1 MDKFLIK
8 KATEHKD
15 NDDDSSDSS
24 SQPECKSN
32 AIPKKKRRIA
42 IRRYDEKYLRFGFI
56 CVIVN
61 DQPRPQCVIC
71 SQILANEAMKPAK
84 LRRHLKTNHT
94 DCSEKP
100 LEYFLRKKHSLD
112 SQKSCIV
119 QATKVNEKALRASF
133 LVAIRVA
140 QAKKPHTIAETL
152 IMPAAIDMCR
162 EMFGEAW
169 ASKLKTIPI
178 SNDTI
183 QRRITL
189 AAADVEEQLISRL
202 QDCKQFAIQLDES
215 TDVSSQAQLMAYV
228 RYIWMDE
235 VEEEFLFCKTC
246 PGHTT
251 SAELFAILDNFMAAN
266 SIEWSWCIGV
276 CTDGAAAMTGKR
288 TGLWERVRSNVP
300 TATFTHCMIHRESL
314 ASKRMNA
321 DLKSIFDQ
329 AIKIVN
335 FIKAHPLNSRLF
347 ASLCSNMDLD
357 HEQLL
362 MHTDVRWL
370 SRGKVFNRLF
380 ELRDAVRE
388 FLGEKKSQLVV
399 HLNDNSWV
407 AALAYLADIFEQLNK
422 LNSSLQ
428 GKQTNLITLSDKVSA
443 FTKKLD
449 MWKTRLFQGNFDMF
463 DQLHEFTE
471 KQEND
476 EINKHKLVNLISE
489 HIQSLLDQFN
499 FYFGDL
505 NVESFSWV
513 SSPFLA
519 HIDALNLPTSELNQ
533 FIELTSDTTLKMLHP
548 RVSLMKFWTQA
559 SHEYPELSQ
568 KAFKIILPF
577 ATSYLCECGFS
588 ALVTIKTKYRSRL
601 EVEDELRLSLS
612 SITPRLDK
620 LCSTVQAQ
628 GSH

>member
-1 MDKFLIK
+1 LTGVQSITGQFKVSI
-8 KATEHKD
+8 
-15 NDDDSSDSS
+15 S
-24 SQPECKSN
+24 
-32 AIPKKKRRIA
+32 
-42 IRRYDEKYLRFGFI
+42 
-56 CVIVN
+56 
-61 DQPRPQCVIC
+61 
-71 SQILANEAMKPAK
+71 K
-84 LRRHLKTNHT
+84 LHIT
-94 DCSEKP
+94 
-100 LEYFLRKKHSLD
+100 
-112 SQKSCIV
+112 
-119 QATKVNEKALRASF
+119 TKVNEKALRASF

-140 QAKKPHTIAETL
+140 QAKKPNTIAETL

-162 EMFGEAW
+162 EMFGKAL

-215 TDVSSQAQLMAYV
+215 TDVSGQAQLIAYV

-235 VEEEFLFCKTC
+235 VEEDFLFCKVC

-266 SIEWSWCIGV
+266 SIEWSWCIRV
-276 CTDGAAAMTGKR
+276 CTDG
-288 TGLWERVRSNVP
+288 LWECVRSNVP

-321 DLKSIFDQ
+321 NLKSIFDQ

-335 FIKAHPLNSRLF
+335 YIKAHPLNSRLF
-347 ASLCSNMDLD
+347 ASLCSNMDFD

-362 MHTDVRWL
+362 MHTEVRWL

-388 FLGEKKSQLVV
+388 FLGGKNSQLVV

-407 AALAYLADIFEQLNK
+407 AALAYSADIFEQLNK

-428 GKQTNLITLSDKVSA
+428 GKHTNLITLSDKVSA
-443 FTKKLD
+443 FMKKLD
-449 MWKTRLFQGNFDMF
+449 LWKTRLFQGNFEMF

-471 KQEND
+471 KQENA
-476 EINKHKLVNLISE
+476 EINKPELVKLISE

-519 HIDALNLPTSELNQ
+519 HIDSLNLPTSELNQ
-533 FIELTSDTTLKMLHP
+533 LIELTSDTTLKMMHP

-588 ALVTIKTKYRSRL
+588 ALVTIKTKCRSRL

-612 SITPRLDK
+612 SITPHLDR
-620 LCSTVQAQ
+620 LCSNLQAQ

>member
-1 MDKFLIK
+1 CILKIKNMKKNRCCNFLKLLI
-8 KATEHKD
+8 HF
-15 NDDDSSDSS
+15 N
-24 SQPECKSN
+24 
-32 AIPKKKRRIA
+32 
-42 IRRYDEKYLRFGFI
+42 L
-56 CVIVN
+56 N

-100 LEYFLRKKHSLD
+100 LEYFMRKKHSLD
-112 SQKSCIV
+112 NQKSCIL

-140 QAKKPHTIAETL
+140 QAKKPHTI
-152 IMPAAIDMCR
+152 CR
-162 EMFGEAW
+162 EMFGKAL

-215 TDVSSQAQLMAYV
+215 TDVSGQAQLIAYV

-235 VEEEFLFCKTC
+235 VEEDFLFCKVC

-300 TATFTHCMIHRESL
+300 TATFMHCMIHRESL

-321 DLKSIFDQ
+321 NLKSIFDQ
-329 AIKIVN
+329 AIKIV
-335 FIKAHPLNSRLF
+335 KAHPLNSRLF
-347 ASLCSNMDLD
+347 ASLCSNMDFD

-362 MHTDVRWL
+362 MHTEVRWL

-388 FLGEKKSQLVV
+388 FLGGKNSQLVV

-428 GKQTNLITLSDKVSA
+428 GKHTNLITLSDKVSA
-443 FTKKLD
+443 FMKKLD
-449 MWKTRLFQGNFDMF
+449 LWKTRLFQ
-463 DQLHEFTE
+463 
-471 KQEND
+471 ENA
-476 EINKHKLVNLISE
+476 EINKPELVKLISE

-519 HIDALNLPTSELNQ
+519 HIDSINLPTSELNQ
-533 FIELTSDTTLKMLHP
+533 LIELTSDTTLKMMHP

-588 ALVTIKTKYRSRL
+588 ALVTIKTKCRSRL

-612 SITPRLDK
+612 SITPHLDK
-620 LCSTVQAQ
+620 LCSNLQAQ

>member
-1 MDKFLIK
+1 KLHYSKNRK
-8 KATEHKD
+8 KRKYDEDYLKYGFIPSD
-15 NDDDSSDSS
+15 NDPSL
-24 SQPECKSN
+24 PFCM
-32 AIPKKKRRIA
+32 ICRRT
-42 IRRYDEKYLRFGFI
+42 L
-56 CVIVN
+56 
-61 DQPRPQCVIC
+61 
-71 SQILANEAMKPAK
+71 SNEAMLPSKLHRHIEAKHREQMGNPISYFESLTEMKSKKP
-84 LRRHLKTNHT
+84 
-94 DCSEKP
+94 
-100 LEYFLRKKHSLD
+100 
-112 SQKSCIV
+112 
-119 QATKVNEKALRASF
+119 TKVNEKALR
-133 LVAIRVA
+133 
-140 QAKKPHTIAETL
+140 AKKPHTIAETL

-162 EMFGEAW
+162 EMFGKAL

-215 TDVSSQAQLMAYV
+215 TDVSGQAQLIAYV

-235 VEEEFLFCKTC
+235 VEEDFLFCKVC

-314 ASKRMNA
+314 TSKRMNA
-321 DLKSIFDQ
+321 NLKSIFDQ

-335 FIKAHPLNSRLF
+335 YIKAHPLNSRLF
-347 ASLCSNMDLD
+347 ASLCSNMDFD

-362 MHTDVRWL
+362 MHTEVRWL

-388 FLGEKKSQLVV
+388 FLGGKISQPVV

-428 GKQTNLITLSDKVSA
+428 GKHTNLITLSDKVSA
-443 FTKKLD
+443 FMKKLD
-449 MWKTRLFQGNFDMF
+449 LWKTRLFQ
-463 DQLHEFTE
+463 
-471 KQEND
+471 ENA
-476 EINKHKLVNLISE
+476 EINKPELVKLISE

-519 HIDALNLPTSELNQ
+519 HIDSLNLPTSELNQ
-533 FIELTSDTTLKMLHP
+533 LIELTSDTTLKMMHP

-568 KAFKIILPF
+568 KAFKIILSF

-588 ALVTIKTKYRSRL
+588 ALVTIKTKCRSRL

-620 LCSTVQAQ
+620 LCSNLQAQ